1 MNGKSFLSMGI
12 GLILLFAMPFTG
24 FGEQWILNYSGND
37 LPEDVETIIANNGGT
52 IITTLDEIGI
62 VIADYSKQEDVRTS
76 EPTGFEV
83 MPDVLL
89 NWLVS
94 NQIPQGEHIGLN
106 ENLYASQW
114 HLPVIQAAEAWGQG
128 VTGAGVR
135 IAVLDTGVWYHHP
148 DLWANIDFAAGASFV
163 PGTPDFLDDNGH
175 GTHVAGIIAAANND
189 WGTIGV
195 APDATLIPVKVL
207 AADGIGRISWFV
219 SGVVHAVNQ
228 NADIINLSL
237 GYYLQKN
244 GLPPYYTA
252 EDASFL
258 RKMIR
263 KVVNWADQQGAL
275 VVNSAGNAGLD
286 MDHSGNI
293 ISIPTEEGK
302 GIVVSATGPQGL
314 DNFDELASYSNYGT
328 STIWVAAPGGDFR
341 NYPTSGWWYD
351 MVLSTTIDGWMWSAG
366 TSSAASVVSGVAALV
381 LEKYGAMSPAQLKT
395 HLAQTA
401 DDLGKPGK
409 DPVYGN
415 GRINAYKAVTQ

>member
-12 GLILLFAMPFTG
+12 GLILLFTMPFTG
-24 FGEQWILNYSGND
+24 FGEQWILNYSSND
-37 LPEDVETIIANNGGT
+37 LPEDVETVIANSGGT
-52 IITTLDEIGI
+52 IIATLDEIG
-62 VIADYSKQEDVRTS
+62 VVVADYTRQEDVRTS

-106 ENLYASQW
+106 ENLYAGQW

-195 APDATLIPVKVL
+195 APNATLIPVKVL
-207 AADGIGRISWFV
+207 AGDGIGRISWFV
-219 SGVVHAVNQ
+219 AGVIHAVNQ

-275 VVNSAGNAGLD
+275 VVNSAGNAALD
-286 MDHSGNI
+286 LDHAENI

-314 DNFDELASYSNYGT
+314 SDFDELASYSNYGT
-328 STIWVAAPGGDFR
+328 SVIWVAAPGGDFR
-341 NYPTSGWWYD
+341 NYPTCGWWYD

-381 LEKYGAMSPAQLKT
+381 LEKYGPMSPAQLKT

-415 GRINAYKAVTQ
+415 GRINAYRAVTQ

>member
-1 MNGKSFLSMGI
+1 MNRQSFLSMGI
-12 GLILLFAMPFTG
+12 GLILLFTMPFTG
-24 FGEQWILNYSGND
+24 FGEQWILNYNSNN
-37 LPEDVETIIANNGGT
+37 LPEDVETIIANDGGT

-62 VIADYSKQEDVRTS
+62 VVADYSRQEDVRTS

-94 NQIPQGEHIGLN
+94 NPLPQGEHIGLN
-106 ENLYASQW
+106 ESLYAGQW

-128 VTGAGVR
+128 VTGFGVR
-135 IAVLDTGVWYHHP
+135 IAVLDTGIWYHHP

-219 SGVVHAVNQ
+219 SGVIHAVNQ

-252 EDASFL
+252 EDASYL
-258 RKMIR
+258 RRMIR

-275 VVNSAGNAGLD
+275 VINSAGNAGLD
-286 MDHSGNI
+286 LDHSGNI

-341 NYPTSGWWYD
+341 DYPTGGWWYD

-381 LEKYGAMSPAQLKT
+381 LEKYGPMSPAQLKT